1 MNVYKKLQ
9 TVRNAFLSEPI
20 KKSGKNKFAGYEYFE
35 LGDFIPTIH
44 RLFDHSGLIG
54 VVRFHKTDAT
64 LTIYNSDLPEEFV
77 VFTTP
82 MVFASNPKGQPI
94 QDLGSTHTY
103 LRRYLWLMAL
113 EIVEHDAVDASAPV
127 ETKAPPKVAPTPPK
141 VDPTPP
147 EAEVTTEV
155 LLVSAQDLMKVRAD
169 QDLMIEKMIEH
180 GLLCNT
186 VKELSSL
193 WKANQRQID
202 EIKATKAERF
212 EKLKAAFAEMKFNLA
227 E

>member
-127 ETKAPPKVAPTPPK
+127 ETKALPKAAPTPPK
-141 VDPTPP
+141 
-147 EAEVTTEV
+147 AEVKPEM
-155 LLVSAQDLMKVRAD
+155 SGAD

-202 EIKATKAERF
+202 EIKATKVEGF

>member
-141 VDPTPP
+141 
-147 EAEVTTEV
+147 AEVKPEM
-155 LLVSAQDLMKVRAD
+155 SGAD

-202 EIKATKAERF
+202 EIKATKAEGF

>member
-147 EAEVTTEV
+147 EGRGYDRS
-155 LLVSAQDLMKVRAD
+155 LVGLRSRPNEGSRRSRPNDRENDRARLAL
-169 QDLMIEKMIEH
+169 QHCQRIEQ
-180 GLLCNT
+180 
-186 VKELSSL
+186 SL
-193 WKANQRQID
+193 ESQPKADR
-202 EIKATKAERF
+202 
-212 EKLKAAFAEMKFNLA
+212 
-227 E
+227 

>member
-127 ETKAPPKVAPTPPK
+127 ETKAPTKAAPTPPK

-147 EAEVTTEV
+147 KAEVKPEM
-155 LLVSAQDLMKVRAD
+155 SGAD
-169 QDLMIEKMIEH
+169 QDLMIEKVIEH

-202 EIKATKAERF
+202 EIKATKVEGF

>member
-127 ETKAPPKVAPTPPK
+127 ETKAPPKVAPKVVPSPPAPK
-141 VDPTPP
+141 
-147 EAEVTTEV
+147 AEVKQEM
-155 LLVSAQDLMKVRAD
+155 SGAD

-186 VKELSSL
+186 VNELSSL

-202 EIKATKAERF
+202 EIKATKAEGF
-212 EKLKAAFAEMKFNLA
+212 EKLKAAFAEMKFNLS

>member
-127 ETKAPPKVAPTPPK
+127 ETKAPPKVAPAPPK
-141 VDPTPP
+141 
-147 EAEVTTEV
+147 AEVKPEM
-155 LLVSAQDLMKVRAD
+155 SGAD

-202 EIKATKAERF
+202 EIKATKAEGF